1 MHRNNQIY
9 CGICNFLVFTTI
21 AVVQSQMIPFM
32 KAIGYN
38 SFQQALILASGA
50 LVAIFGQF
58 IFGYLC
64 DRYHQ
69 MRRFFSIAYI
79 AYLLGASGMF
89 WFVSNWFFYHL
100 FMIGFSSGL
109 VRILMGLN
117 ETWMFEIDPD
127 HYGALRACGA
137 LGLSIGSLFFGY
149 FLTIINYQ
157 DLIYFLLGFGIFTVI
172 LVHFCKD
179 IKNENKHFD
188 KEGLKKLLKNP
199 SYLLLVFILLLI
211 YMAGSADQYTVV
223 NKLLAVGGD
232 VTDVGWKWGI
242 QSFAEIPIFFLGNW
256 FLQRFR
262 TKQILKFAIFMYALK
277 FFLYAFLQ
285 TPLLLVGCALL
296 QFVTLPLILLTSK
309 FLIHDVTDENVGN
322 SAQMFAM
329 AIFIGGGSLFAP
341 LLSSFFIDQFGYDA
355 TLYGISAFCLLP
367 LLLCHWIKE
376 GKTKRE

>member
-9 CGICNFLVFTTI
+9 CGICSFFVFTTI
-21 AVVQSQMIPFM
+21 AVVQSQLIPFM
-32 KAIGYN
+32 TNVGYN
-38 SFQQALILASGA
+38 SLQQALILASGA
-50 LVAIFGQF
+50 IVAIFGQF

-69 MRRFFSIAYI
+69 IRRFFSIAYI
-79 AYLLGASGMF
+79 AYLFTATGMF
-89 WFVSNWFFYHL
+89 WFASNWFLYHL

-109 VRILMGLN
+109 LRILMGLN
-117 ETWMFEIDPD
+117 ETWMFEIDSD

-137 LGLSIGSLFFGY
+137 LGLSVGSLFFGY
-149 FLTIINYQ
+149 LLTIISYHE
-157 DLIYFLLGFGIFTVI
+157 LRFFLLGIGVATVF

-179 IKNENKHFD
+179 IQNESKSFD
-188 KEGLKKLLKNP
+188 KKGLKKLLKDP

-232 VTDVGWKWGI
+232 VKDVGWKWGI

-256 FLQRFR
+256 FLQKFR
-262 TKQILKFAIFMYALK
+262 AKQILWFAIFMYALK
-277 FFLYAFLQ
+277 FFLYAFFQ
-285 TPLLLVGCALL
+285 TPLLLVACALL
-296 QFVTLPLILLTSK
+296 QFVTLPLIMLTSK
-309 FLIHDVTDENVGN
+309 FLIQEVADENVRN

-341 LLSSFFIDQFGYDA
+341 LLSSFFIDQFGYDT
-355 TLYGISAFCLLP
+355 TLYGISTFCLLP
-367 LLLCHWIKE
+367 LFLCHWIKE
-376 GKTKRE
+376 DKPRKE